1 MDYFECIQKRFSCRS
16 FKEEKIARDELQKVL
31 EAGLLAPTACNYQP
45 ERIIVLE
52 DLAIIEKLKES
63 TRYTFNAKTIL
74 IVCHDKKESW
84 HRGNDGKDHGMV
96 DSTIVAT
103 QMVLALTSL
112 GLASCYVCSFK
123 EDLAR
128 EILGLSDNLSV
139 DIMLP
144 IGYPKEVLP
153 HNKRKALESI
163 VIYK

>member
-16 FKEEKIARDELQKVL
+16 FKEEKVSKEILEGVLQ
-31 EAGLLAPTACNYQP
+31 AGLLAPTACNYQP
-45 ERIIVLE
+45 ERIVVVE
-52 DLAIIEKLKES
+52 DPSIIERLKEA

-74 IVCHDKKESW
+74 IVCHDKNESW
-84 HRGNDGKDHGMV
+84 HRGNDGVDHGIV

-123 EDLAR
+123 EKLAR
-128 EILGLSDNLSV
+128 EILGLSDHLNI

-144 IGYPKEVLP
+144 IGYPREVLP
-153 HNKRKALESI
+153 HNKRKDLDSI

>member
-1 MDYFECIQKRFSCRS
+1 
-16 FKEEKIARDELQKVL
+16 
-31 EAGLLAPTACNYQP
+31 
-45 ERIIVLE
+45 
-52 DLAIIEKLKES
+52 
-63 TRYTFNAKTIL
+63 
-74 IVCHDKKESW
+74 
-84 HRGNDGKDHGMV
+84 MV

-123 EDLAR
+123 EKLAR

-153 HNKRKALESI
+153 HNKRKDLESI

>member
-1 MDYFECIQKRFSCRS
+1 MSRITPCPPASPTSRTAFVALVSRKPAQRS
-16 FKEEKIARDELQKVL
+16 STSALNGPSQRIA
-31 EAGLLAPTACNYQP
+31 
-45 ERIIVLE
+45 
-52 DLAIIEKLKES
+52 
-63 TRYTFNAKTIL
+63 L
-74 IVCHDKKESW
+74 IVCHDKNESW

-123 EDLAR
+123 EKLAR

-153 HNKRKALESI
+153 HNKRKDLESI